1 MGTAADPGEKPEPE
15 TDAPPDDGPGGP
27 ADMVSRDDEDAP
39 PAVADQPRSA
49 QVEDQHV
56 PDEIEEPEDKDKD
69 VQKDEKNVDEGTE
82 DVEEDTDEPA

>member
-1 MGTAADPGEKPEPE
+1 MADSTDPGEKPEPKM
-15 TDAPPDDGPGGP
+15 DPPPDDGPGGP
-27 ADMVSRDDEDAP
+27 ADMVERDDEKAP

-82 DVEEDTDEPA
+82 DVDEDTDAPA

>member
-1 MGTAADPGEKPEPE
+1 VGTAADPGEKPEPE

-27 ADMVSRDDEDAP
+27 ADMVRDEEGP
-39 PAVADQPRSA
+39 PEVADQPRSA

-82 DVEEDTDEPA
+82 DVDEDTDEPA